1 MSRDSLK
8 TYKDKIY
15 KNFNS
20 TNHRVNRINDILKDI
35 KDIKDLD
42 SYFKIF
48 YKEVRGLRRELNA
61 KKYLNSMWYCH
72 D

>member
-1 MSRDSLK
+1 M
-8 TYKDKIY
+8 T
-15 KNFNS
+15 
-20 TNHRVNRINDILKDI
+20 RINDILKDI